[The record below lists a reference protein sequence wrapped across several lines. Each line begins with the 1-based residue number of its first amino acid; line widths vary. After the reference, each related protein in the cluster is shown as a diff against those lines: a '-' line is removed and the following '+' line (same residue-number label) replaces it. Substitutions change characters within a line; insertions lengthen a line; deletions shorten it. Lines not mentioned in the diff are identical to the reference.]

1 MHGHL
6 SSAEG
11 DHTRP
16 LKRGEEAA
24 RALARGAGQM
34 GDLRL
39 GRADQHVALRCALG
53 LAGDR
58 LREQRTCHPPRDR
71 LKRLLEQP
79 LVGSAHP
86 LGERSQQLQREV
98 GMASD
103 QALHVAGEQGNG
115 ARGLD
120 RLRRR
125 RTRLSPEHG
134 QLAKQGSG
142 PQLGQRD
149 HPTVLMLARENHRA
163 GANEVAGVT
172 GIALAEDDLAPIPVS
187 WHRHLGYGRQL
198 GRLEIAE
205 DFGARQQAGGFL
217 PIRHARI
224 IPWVA
229 PRTGHPP
236 VAAGEAVTVQ
246 HVEAAARLIA
256 GDVRKTPLLPAGE
269 LGRRVGA
276 RVWLKTENLQITGSF
291 KLRGAVNSIRRLP
304 EEAIRA
310 GVVAASAGNHAQAVA
325 CAASDAGG
333 RAVLVM
339 PEQAPLAKVAAVRQ
353 YGGDV
358 RLVEGGYD
366 EAHTVADRMA
376 EEDGLTVVEAFDAPE
391 VVAGQGTIGLEIAE
405 HAPDVRLVVVPLG
418 GGGLVS
424 GIAVA
429 LTARIP
435 DVRVVG
441 VQAAACAPYIDSL
454 AAHRPIGARSAN
466 TICDGIAVKRPGDFT
481 LPLVER
487 YVDEVVTVTDDEVAE
502 AMVLL
507 LERSKL
513 VVEGAGAV
521 AVAALLQGRVE
532 MPPAGE
538 VCAVLSGG
546 NVDASLLSECI
557 RLGETAAG
565 RRMVLSTVVPDRPGA
580 LAGLLRVVAEHGGN
594 VVDVEHLRDGIEIH
608 VRETAIKLVLQT
620 RGRENNQE
628 ILDAA
633 RAEGFSVRVERD
645 A

>member
-1 MHGHL
+1 M
-6 SSAEG
+6 
-11 DHTRP
+11 
-16 LKRGEEAA
+16 
-24 RALARGAGQM
+24 
-34 GDLRL
+34 
-39 GRADQHVALRCALG
+39 
-53 LAGDR
+53 
-58 LREQRTCHPPRDR
+58 
-71 LKRLLEQP
+71 
-79 LVGSAHP
+79 
-86 LGERSQQLQREV
+86 
-98 GMASD
+98 
-103 QALHVAGEQGNG
+103 
-115 ARGLD
+115 
-120 RLRRR
+120 
-125 RTRLSPEHG
+125 
-134 QLAKQGSG
+134 
-142 PQLGQRD
+142 
-149 HPTVLMLARENHRA
+149 
-163 GANEVAGVT
+163 
-172 GIALAEDDLAPIPVS
+172 
-187 WHRHLGYGRQL
+187 
-198 GRLEIAE
+198 
-205 DFGARQQAGGFL
+205 
-217 PIRHARI
+217 
-224 IPWVA
+224 
-229 PRTGHPP
+229 
-236 VAAGEAVTVQ
+236 AAGEAVTVQ
-246 HVEAAARLIA
+246 QVEDAARLIA
-256 GDVRKTPLLPAGE
+256 GDVRETPLLPAGE

-304 EEAIRA
+304 EEALRA

-325 CAASDAGG
+325 CAASDVGA

-366 EAHTVADRMA
+366 EAHAVADRMA
-376 EEDGLTVVEAFDAPE
+376 EQDGLTVVEAFDAPE

-405 HAPDVRLVVVPLG
+405 HAPEVRLVVVPLG

-429 LTARIP
+429 LAARIP

-532 MPPAGE
+532 VPPDGE

-633 RAEGFSVRVERD
+633 RGEGFSVRVERD